1 MDNINEAPKTTSHE
15 LNGLSLSSLL
25 TPEPA
30 KSSLMGEFGHSFA
43 YQLVQ
48 APVDAVAQM
57 VDGKAN
63 GSAREAVHF
72 IDAPAAAQFGT
83 ADWVAQQSGQALGAI
98 LPILAIHSGV
108 SAALESNY
116 SVKATLAM
124 SENLSV
130 LSGKQQVASVGAK
143 IAESGLTGVV
153 YSGVFTPTATDEQNL
168 WQAKARNAAVG
179 GLTFATLSGSSLG
192 LKSLGESTVASRPAL
207 SSLLRSDLA
216 SGVMSGVPAG
226 LVSANANSL
235 LSGKGFAGATEQIQS
250 VIGFST
256 IGGAMGMANS
266 ALAEIRPAA
275 HSSEAPASFKAAGVD
290 VDGRPLADSART
302 SVTAKL
308 PDYSNGELT
317 RCGAQTLKE
326 LSEINALESGK
337 NVLDQ
342 FRDSNLSI
350 SQKYRVL
357 NSLTQVRE
365 HFVNQQVNGKIEPDQ
380 QGNWIHTQGEFG
392 RVIDAAAREKLTPAQ
407 TEDALLASMYSDA
420 VKSKANFFTHH
431 MDGALAADHVL
442 SNQFGGGF
450 DRGRLDGIVYSIREH
465 QIGPPEFM
473 SNLYANRIRAA
484 LQFKLSP
491 EQETSLASL
500 QSKMADPLNPR
511 VEKTSAPDGSKI
523 LKLSD
528 AEHAL
533 LRLSGAQE
541 WYVPDDAQ
549 IHNAVSRA
557 VIVGDSV
564 DNYSTPG
571 GIGKIA
577 GLGGPESDKWF
588 MTRRIDNDTAEAER
602 STNIGSARLSGVDAS
617 KLLTPN
623 TSSLASMGQ
632 ARTEQAISAAKQNIA
647 NWLRSE
653 KGIDPD
659 KQPVP
664 FFNADLKYP
673 QFGEADAN
681 FWNIHRTPADKRS
694 VEQQNFYDAHRFDGL
709 STTEVSD
716 FLLAKE
722 MRDRVA
728 NDLRAAQ
735 RVAGD
740 QPPQYL
746 PAMRPAAKP

>member
-1 MDNINEAPKTTSHE
+1 MDNFNEAPKTPSTE
-15 LNGLSLSSLL
+15 LNGLSLSALLSPETAKPSLV
-25 TPEPA
+25 
-30 KSSLMGEFGHSFA
+30 GEFGQSFA

-63 GSAREAVHF
+63 GSTREALHF

-98 LPILAIHSGV
+98 LPVLAIHSGV
-108 SAALESNY
+108 STALESNY
-116 SVKATLAM
+116 SVKASLAM

-130 LSGKQQVASVGAK
+130 LTSKQQIVSVGSK

-153 YSGVFTPTATDEQNL
+153 YSGVFTPTGTEEQNL
-168 WQAKARNAAVG
+168 WQAKLKNAAVG
-179 GLTFATLSGSSLG
+179 GMTFATLSGSTFG
-192 LKSLGESTVASRPAL
+192 LKSLGESSFASRPAL
-207 SSLLRSDLA
+207 SNLLSSDLA
-216 SGVMSGVPAG
+216 TGVISGVPAG
-226 LVSANANSL
+226 LVSANAHSL
-235 LSGKGFAGATEQIQS
+235 LSGKGFASVGDQVQS

-256 IGGAMGMANS
+256 IGGAMGLANS
-266 ALAEIRPAA
+266 ALAEVRPAA
-275 HSSEAPASFKAAGVD
+275 HSSEAGAQFKAAGID
-290 VDGRPLADSART
+290 VDGRQLADSARA

-308 PDYSNGELT
+308 PDYSKGELA
-317 RCGAQTLKE
+317 RGGAQTLAE
-326 LSEINALESGK
+326 LSQIKALEPGK

-342 FRDSNLSI
+342 FRDSDLSI

-365 HFVNQQVNGKIEPDQ
+365 HFVNQQVNGKIEADQ
-380 QGNWIHTQGEFG
+380 QGNWVHTQGEFG
-392 RVIDAAAREKLTPAQ
+392 RVIDAATREKLTPAQ

-442 SNQFGGGF
+442 SNQFGAGF
-450 DRGRLDGIVYSIREH
+450 ERGRLDGIVYSIREH

-500 QSKMADPLNPR
+500 QSKMADPLNPS
-511 VEKTSAPDGSKI
+511 VEKTTAPDGSKI

-528 AEHAL
+528 TEHSL

-541 WYVPDDAQ
+541 WYVPDSTQ
-549 IHNAVSRA
+549 VHNPVSRA

-588 MTRRIDNDTAEAER
+588 MNRRIDNDSAAAER
-602 STNIGSARLSGVDAS
+602 STNIGSARMSGVDAS

-623 TSSLASMGQ
+623 TSDLASMGQ
-632 ARTEQAISAAKQNIA
+632 ARTEQAIAGTKLNIA
-647 NWLRSE
+647 NWLRTE
-653 KGIDPD
+653 KGIDPE
-659 KQPVP
+659 KQQVP
-664 FFNADLKYP
+664 FFNSDLKYP
-673 QFGEADAN
+673 QFGEADAEW
-681 FWNIHRTPADKRS
+681 WNIHRTPADKRS

-709 STTEVSD
+709 SPTEVND

-722 MRDRVA
+722 IRDRVA

-735 RVAGD
+735 RVDGD

-746 PAMRPAAKP
+746 PAMRPAAKQ